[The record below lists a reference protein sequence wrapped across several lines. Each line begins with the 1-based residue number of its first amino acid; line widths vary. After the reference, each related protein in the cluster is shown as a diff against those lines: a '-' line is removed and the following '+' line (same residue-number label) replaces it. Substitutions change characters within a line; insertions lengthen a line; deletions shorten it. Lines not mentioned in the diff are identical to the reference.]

1 MRPAGIVPLDHQM
14 SAGTEPQTSAE
25 QADTPASCPA
35 IGVSIIKLL
44 LSTTYNSAQHVAAA
58 GFKNKK
64 KTKTE
69 DKEKNTAYHVSAK
82 PVHNT
87 YRFTCDELI
96 GTCLTLARTEIE
108 QKFSNDYCNFAC
120 SKYEQEYLMKIRN

>member
-69 DKEKNTAYHVSAK
+69 EKEKKIQHIM
-82 PVHNT
+82 
-87 YRFTCDELI
+87 YRLSPYIIPTDSH
-96 GTCLTLARTEIE
+96 AM
-108 QKFSNDYCNFAC
+108 N
-120 SKYEQEYLMKIRN
+120 

>member
-1 MRPAGIVPLDHQM
+1 MRPAGIVPLDHHM

-25 QADTPASCPA
+25 QADTPAFCPA

-64 KTKTE
+64 QNRR
-69 DKEKNTAYHVSAK
+69 KEKKIQHIM
-82 PVHNT
+82 
-87 YRFTCDELI
+87 YRLSPYIIPTDSH
-96 GTCLTLARTEIE
+96 AM
-108 QKFSNDYCNFAC
+108 N
-120 SKYEQEYLMKIRN
+120 